1 MAQGLMHI
9 NDPKNIIEILGILG
23 AFVMMFS
30 VLLSWATVNL
40 PVIGTSFDVTGWDL
54 HAGSVDAENISAQYG
69 IPVVGATE
77 YDYAPLVVLICGILG
92 IVSVALQLFSST
104 ATANK
109 VAMVVT
115 IVLAVASIALA
126 VLYSGDIASH
136 NGEVI
141 PTSIMNYEASYGVW
155 VSVVGAAM
163 VIVGGVGGLL
173 KRPYDYM
180 QTFRDHLRM
189 SAPAGIR
196 TLTYVTDL
204 YGSLHFGDLF

>member
-1 MAQGLMHI
+1 MHI

-92 IVSVALQLFSST
+92 IVSVVLQLFSST

-115 IVLAVASIALA
+115 IVLALASIALA

-180 QTFRDHLRM
+180 QTF
-189 SAPAGIR
+189 
-196 TLTYVTDL
+196 
-204 YGSLHFGDLF
+204 

>member
-1 MAQGLMHI
+1 MMHI
-9 NDPKNIIEILGILG
+9 NDPKNIIGILGILG
-23 AFVMMFS
+23 AFVMIFS
-30 VLLSWATVNL
+30 VLLDWATVNL
-40 PVIGTSFDVTGWDL
+40 PVIGMSFDVTGWDL
-54 HAGSVDAENISAQYG
+54 HAGSVDTENISAQYG

-77 YDYAPLVVLICGILG
+77 YDYAPLVVLVCGILG

-155 VSVVGAAM
+155 VSVVGAIM

-180 QTFRDHLRM
+180 QT
-189 SAPAGIR
+189 S
-196 TLTYVTDL
+196 
-204 YGSLHFGDLF
+204 

>member
-23 AFVMMFS
+23 AFVMIFS

-77 YDYAPLVVLICGILG
+77 YDYAPLVVL
-92 IVSVALQLFSST
+92 QLFSST

-115 IVLAVASIALA
+115 IVLALASIALA

-180 QTFRDHLRM
+180 QTF
-189 SAPAGIR
+189 
-196 TLTYVTDL
+196 
-204 YGSLHFGDLF
+204 